1 MGRQNWQKQRQPAE
15 LGNGRQ
21 SATSDATRSWPVAVP
36 LAVRAGAVGRRLGA
50 GLGAMEAVHLACHRQ
65 LGASL
70 PPLGWDLAALVEPR
84 GLGSPPRWAYLAGAP
99 GRADALLRDCAGLRG
114 CGRLSLC
121 THPSFNVRLARLS
134 LMSLL
139 YISKRDAGAFPRQ
152 ALNIGAAPG
161 PRGQNTARFERRIAD
176 LADGVPAPLY
186 ADAGLHAR
194 GPVALSCSP
203 IFLLTCA
210 LCFGSVS

>member
-1 MGRQNWQKQRQPAE
+1 MACCRAFGRTGWSRGKAPW
-15 LGNGRQ
+15 GRAGCAGTSSPCVPTAARCQ
-21 SATSDATRSWPVAVP
+21 SSAT
-36 LAVRAGAVGRRLGA
+36 
-50 GLGAMEAVHLACHRQ
+50 GLGPRT
-65 LGASL
+65 
-70 PPLGWDLAALVEPR
+70 LVEPR

-99 GRADALLRDCAGLRG
+99 GRADALLRNCAGLRG

-139 YISKRDAGAFPRQ
+139 YISKRDAGAVPRQ

-161 PRGQNTARFERRIAD
+161 PLGQNTARFERRIAD

-194 GPVALSCSP
+194 GPSALSCSP

>member
-1 MGRQNWQKQRQPAE
+1 MPRARGLLPCLWPYGLEPREGALGPGWVRWEQFTLRAIGSLVPVFRHSVGTSQRWW
-15 LGNGRQ
+15 N
-21 SATSDATRSWPVAVP
+21 
-36 LAVRAGAVGRRLGA
+36 RAGWA
-50 GLGAMEAVHLACHRQ
+50 HHR
-65 LGASL
+65 G
-70 PPLGWDLAALVEPR
+70 
-84 GLGSPPRWAYLAGAP
+84 AYLAGAP

-161 PRGQNTARFERRIAD
+161 PHGQNTARVERVVAD
-176 LADGVPAPLY
+176 LADCVPALRH
-186 ADAGLHAR
+186 ADAIIA
-194 GPVALSCSP
+194 SCSP